1 MTEHTGQETIEG
13 EDGHL
18 VKKVEETTTVQEAPG
33 TTLSE
38 TATAKTTDPVE
49 SVEADTRPSTPLER
63 GMRRMLAAF
72 AYRDFRVQWIGAC
85 SSAIGT
91 WMQIVAQNWLV
102 LSLTNSP
109 FYLGLDAFLQQLPII
124 LFTLVG
130 GVFADRYDRRKT
142 LLASQYVQMF
152 TSGAL
157 AVLMYLH
164 VVQVWHIM
172 ALSFMTGVAQ
182 SFGGPAYQSLLPS
195 LVDKKD
201 LPNAV
206 ALNSIQFN
214 LARVLG
220 PLLFAVTLAT
230 FLKWGY
236 NEPQA
241 MNAAFFLNALSFFVV
256 IGTLMSLHVKHVP
269 TTHTRR
275 MRDEL
280 QGGLHYVRHH
290 NSLVALIVLAAA
302 TTFLGFAILT
312 FLPVFAQRV
321 FHGSASTYSRLMA
334 FSGAGSIVGA
344 LVVAWLGKFRRMG
357 LTALLMQAIYGVLI
371 LAFAMSRVMWLSQ
384 ILLFFTG
391 AALMMVFST
400 VTSLV
405 QLIAPNEMRGR
416 VMSIYMV
423 AFRGG
428 MPLGS
433 LAGGYLATIIGAPR
447 VIAINGALLVLV
459 AAYFLLVRSHGVR
472 EA

>member
-1 MTEHTGQETIEG
+1 LP
-13 EDGHL
+13 D
-18 VKKVEETTTVQEAPG
+18 
-33 TTLSE
+33 
-38 TATAKTTDPVE
+38 TAAAKTTEPVAPA
-49 SVEADTRPSTPLER
+49 EAVVADARPSTTFGR
-63 GMRRMLAAF
+63 GLRRMLAAF
-72 AYRDFRVQWIGAC
+72 MYRDFRVQWIGAC

-102 LSLTNSP
+102 LSLTHSP

-124 LFTLVG
+124 LFTLIG

-142 LLASQYVQMF
+142 LMASQYIQMA
-152 TSGAL
+152 TSGTL
-157 AVLMYLH
+157 AFLMYFH

-172 ALSFMTGVAQ
+172 GLSFITGLAQ

-220 PLLFAVTLAT
+220 PLLFAATLAA
-230 FLKWGY
+230 FIKGGY
-236 NEPQA
+236 SEPQA
-241 MNAAFFLNALSFFVV
+241 MNAAFALNALSFLIV

-269 TTHTRR
+269 TVHTKR

-290 NSLVALIVLAAA
+290 SSLVALIVLAAT

-312 FLPVFAQRV
+312 FLPVFAQSI
-321 FHGSASTYSRLMA
+321 FKSDASQYARLMA

-344 LVVAWLGKFRRMG
+344 LVVAWLGKFPRMG
-357 LTALLMQAIYGVLI
+357 LTALLMQAVYGILI
-371 LAFAMSRVMWLSQ
+371 LAFATSRVLWLSE

-400 VTSLV
+400 VTSLI

-433 LAGGYLATIIGAPR
+433 LVSGYFATLIGTPV
-447 VIAINGALLVLV
+447 VISVNGVLLVLV
-459 AAYFLLVRSHGVR
+459 AAYFLLIRSHGVR

>member
-1 MTEHTGQETIEG
+1 
-13 EDGHL
+13 
-18 VKKVEETTTVQEAPG
+18 
-33 TTLSE
+33 
-38 TATAKTTDPVE
+38 
-49 SVEADTRPSTPLER
+49 
-63 GMRRMLAAF
+63 MLAAF
-72 AYRDFRVQWIGAC
+72 TYRDFRVQWIGAC

-102 LSLTNSP
+102 LSLTNST

-124 LFTLVG
+124 LFTLIG
-130 GVFADRYDRRKT
+130 GVFADRYDKRKT
-142 LLASQYVQMF
+142 LMMSQYIQMA
-152 TSGAL
+152 TSATL

-164 VVQVWHIM
+164 VVQIWHIL
-172 ALSFMTGVAQ
+172 ALSFLTGVAQ
-182 SFGGPAYQSLLPS
+182 SFGGPAYQTLLPQ

-220 PLLFAVTLAT
+220 PLFFAATLAVFIKT
-230 FLKWGY
+230 GY
-236 NEPQA
+236 SEPQA
-241 MNAAFFLNALSFFVV
+241 MNAAFALNSASFLIVVYTLS
-256 IGTLMSLHVKHVP
+256 LLHVKHVP
-269 TTHTRR
+269 TVHTKR
-275 MRDEL
+275 MREEL
-280 QGGLHYVRHH
+280 EGGLNYVRHH
-290 NSLVALIVLAAA
+290 DSLVALIVLAAM

-312 FLPVFAQRV
+312 FLPAFARSV
-321 FHGSASTYSRLMA
+321 FHADASTYSRLMA
-334 FSGAGSIVGA
+334 FSGAGSICGA
-344 LVVAWLGKFRRMG
+344 LVVAWLGKFKRMG
-357 LTALLMQAIYGVLI
+357 LTALLMQAIYGTLI
-371 LAFAMSRVMWLSQ
+371 FAFARSNVLWLSE

-405 QLIAPNEMRGR
+405 QLIAPDNMRGR

-433 LAGGYLATIIGAPR
+433 LASGYFATFIGAPM
-447 VIAINGALLVLV
+447 VIGINGVLLVIV
-459 AAYFLLVRSHGVR
+459 AIYFLVIRSHGVR

>member
-1 MTEHTGQETIEG
+1 M
-13 EDGHL
+13 
-18 VKKVEETTTVQEAPG
+18 A
-33 TTLSE
+33 E
-38 TATAKTTDPVE
+38 TAAAKTEPVVSSGPHPADAAHAGE
-49 SVEADTRPSTPLER
+49 TGASASVAR
-63 GMRRMLAAF
+63 GLRRTLAAF
-72 AYRDFRVQWIGAC
+72 TYRDFRVQWIGAC

-102 LSLTNSP
+102 LSLTNST

-124 LFTLVG
+124 LFTLIG
-130 GVFADRYDRRKT
+130 GVFADRYDKRKT
-142 LLASQYVQMF
+142 LLTSQYIQMA
-152 TSGAL
+152 TSATL
-157 AVLMYLH
+157 AVLMYFH
-164 VVQVWHIM
+164 VVQIWHIL
-172 ALSFMTGVAQ
+172 ALSFVTGIAQ
-182 SFGGPAYQSLLPS
+182 SFGGPAYQSLLPM

-220 PLLFAVTLAT
+220 PLLFAATLAG
-230 FLKWGY
+230 FIKGGY

-241 MNAAFFLNALSFFVV
+241 MNAAFALNSASFLIVV
-256 IGTLMSLHVKHVP
+256 YTLMSLHVKHVP
-269 TTHTRR
+269 PTATKR
-275 MRDEL
+275 MREEL
-280 QGGLHYVRHH
+280 QGGFDYVRGHG
-290 NSLVALIVLAAA
+290 SLVALIVLAAT

-312 FLPVFAQRV
+312 FLPAFAQKV
-321 FHGSASTYSRLMA
+321 FHADASTYSRLMA
-334 FSGAGSIVGA
+334 FSGAGSIIGA
-344 LVVAWLGKFRRMG
+344 LIVAWLGKFKRMG
-357 LTALLMQAIYGVLI
+357 LTALLMQAVYGVLI
-371 LAFAMSRVMWLSQ
+371 FAFSSSRVMWVSE

-433 LAGGYLATIIGAPR
+433 LASGYFATFIGAPA
-447 VIAINGALLVLV
+447 VIGINGILLVLV
-459 AAYFLLVRSHGVR
+459 ALYFLIIRSHGVR